1 MTNRNTVAR
10 AFELA
15 REGRCRTI
23 EEIKRK
29 LSDECFEGV
38 HEHLS
43 GTSIKK
49 QLIEA
54 MKMLD

>member
-1 MTNRNTVAR
+1 MAGKNTVAR

-15 REGRCRTI
+15 REGRCRSV

-29 LSDECFEGV
+29 LSAEGFEGV
-38 HEHLS
+38 REHLS
-43 GTSIKK
+43 GGAIKK
-49 QLIEA
+49 QLVEA